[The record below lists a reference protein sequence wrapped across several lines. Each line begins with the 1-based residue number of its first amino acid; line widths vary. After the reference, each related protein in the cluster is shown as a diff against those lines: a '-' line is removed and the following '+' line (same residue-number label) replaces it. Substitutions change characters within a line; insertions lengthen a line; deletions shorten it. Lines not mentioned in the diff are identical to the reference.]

1 MSVCSGLGA
10 AILCSQDIN
19 VTFLRSECSQ
29 APEAINHQQKY
40 LIIDTKDILSNM
52 RITVPAKAPNSPAAV
67 TEELAV
73 LGALVRARRK
83 ALKVSATALAEA
95 AGMSRVSVH
104 RIEQGEPSVTM
115 GAYLNALSALGMR
128 LSATTGDEPE
138 PRPTED
144 NAGWLP
150 ARVRL
155 ADYPALRQLAWQV
168 QGADE
173 LSPREALDI
182 YERNWRHL
190 DETALLPRERNLIA
204 ALQLALTGVATPGAG
219 DV

>member
-1 MSVCSGLGA
+1 M
-10 AILCSQDIN
+10 
-19 VTFLRSECSQ
+19 
-29 APEAINHQQKY
+29 
-40 LIIDTKDILSNM
+40 
-52 RITVPAKAPNSPAAV
+52 PAKAPYSPAAV
-67 TEELAV
+67 TEELAA

-115 GAYLNALSALGMR
+115 GAYLNALVALGMR
-128 LSATTGDEPE
+128 FSAMTGDEPAY
-138 PRPTED
+138 RPAD
-144 NAGWLP
+144 NKAGWLP

-168 QGADE
+168 QGAEE

-190 DETALLPRERNLIA
+190 DETVLLPHERDLIA
-204 ALQLALTGVATPGAG
+204 ALRLALTGVATSGAD

>member
-1 MSVCSGLGA
+1 MFWL
-10 AILCSQDIN
+10 LNLD
-19 VTFLRSECSQ
+19 VTFLPIKCSQ
-29 APEAINHQQKY
+29 APKAINHQQKY
-40 LIIDTKDILSNM
+40 LIIDINDILSNM
-52 RITVPAKAPNSPAAV
+52 RITMPAKAPNSPAAV

-128 LSATTGDEPE
+128 LSATTGDEP
-138 PRPTED
+138 RPTED

-155 ADYPALRQLAWQV
+155 ADYAALRQLAWQV

>member
-138 PRPTED
+138 HSPTED
-144 NAGWLP
+144 KAGWLP
-150 ARVRL
+150 ARVCL

-204 ALQLALTGVATPGAG
+204 ALRLALTGVATPGAD

>member
-1 MSVCSGLGA
+1 MFWL
-10 AILCSQDIN
+10 LNLD
-19 VTFLRSECSQ
+19 VTFLPIKCSQ
-29 APEAINHQQKY
+29 APKAINHQQKY
-40 LIIDTKDILSNM
+40 LIIDINDILSNM
-52 RITVPAKAPNSPAAV
+52 RITMPAKAPNSPAAV

-138 PRPTED
+138 PRSTED
-144 NAGWLP
+144 KAGWLP

-190 DETALLPRERNLIA
+190 DETALLPRERNMIA
-204 ALQLALTGVATPGAG
+204 ALRLALAGVATPGAD